1 MNELMHMPSVT
12 LLALDS
18 STASMSVAIVRDG
31 QVLDSFTTF
40 TERNHSV
47 RVVSEI
53 KEILSRSGIRVED
66 LDGIAIGQGP
76 GSYTGV
82 RIGVTAAKTL
92 AWAWRKPLIG
102 VSSLEALAYSAWLKL
117 DSGKAAQ
124 PECWIVPLMDARRG
138 QVYTALYAAVKD
150 AGWHRANED
159 GIRLFADWTV
169 RLKENAVNG
178 ADPVKVWLVGDVATH
193 GAVIAEAQA
202 SFGGFRTLA
211 CDLDAGAL
219 GLLAE
224 RKYRSGQRDDVH
236 AFVPNYTQLA
246 EAEAKLMSA
255 SRGE

>member
-1 MNELMHMPSVT
+1 MTDRIQPTTVT

-53 KEILSRSGIRVED
+53 KEILTRNGIRGEE

-102 VSSLEALAYSAWLKL
+102 VSSLEALAYSAWLKA
-117 DSGKAAQ
+117 DSGVSDQ
-124 PECWIVPLMDARRG
+124 PEAWIVPLMDARRG
-138 QVYTALYAAVKD
+138 QVYTARYVAGKD
-150 AGWHRANED
+150 SQWHRVNED
-159 GIRLFADWTV
+159 GIRLIADWTV
-169 RLKENAVNG
+169 RLKELAENG
-178 ADPVKVWLVGDVATH
+178 ANAIEVWLVGDVTTH
-193 GAVIAEAQA
+193 EAVIAEARS
-202 SFGGFRTLA
+202 SFGGFRALA

-236 AFVPNYTQLA
+236 TFVPNYTQLA
-246 EAEAKLMSA
+246 EAEAKLLSA

>member
-1 MNELMHMPSVT
+1 MTDGTQSTNVT

-31 QVLDSFTTF
+31 QVLDSYTTF

-53 KEILSRSGIRVED
+53 KEILSRNGIRGED

-102 VSSLEALAYSAWLKL
+102 VSSLEALAYSAWLKA
-117 DSGKAAQ
+117 GMGVGNQ
-124 PECWIVPLMDARRG
+124 PESWIVPLMDARRG
-138 QVYTALYAAVKD
+138 QVYTARYVAGKD
-150 AGWHRANED
+150 SEWHRASED
-159 GIRLFADWTV
+159 GIRLIADWTV
-169 RLKENAVNG
+169 RLKEHAENG
-178 ADPVKVWLVGDVATH
+178 AEPVEVWLAGDVTTH
-193 GAVIAEAQA
+193 EAVIAEARA
-202 SFGGFRTLA
+202 SFAGFRA
-211 CDLDAGAL
+211 VSCDLDAGAL

-224 RKYRSGQRDDVH
+224 RKYRSGQRDEVH
-236 AFVPNYTQLA
+236 SFVPNYTQLA
-246 EAEAKLMSA
+246 EAEAKLLSA